1 MEVFLQLALNYMD
14 LRKIKGIQ
22 TTNFAFTFKARDIE
36 ALPVSMASFTHS
48 VIDGLQPS
56 GWRGYN
62 LLQEKNIW

>member
-36 ALPVSMASFTHS
+36 ALPVFMASFEYS
-48 VIDGLQPS
+48 L
-56 GWRGYN
+56 GYRRFTAVW
-62 LLQEKNIW
+62 LTGI